1 MLLLVAFV
9 PSKMPAAM
17 RLSVLNVSLTQS
29 INLQA
34 VSALT
39 CKNFASNHT
48 CHFVDSD
55 RHASSFWTGCGDGR
69 PNRLV
74 GHVEDLG
81 EPEVVGL
88 QDHELAQ
95 EGHHGADGA
104 GLTD

>member
-39 CKNFASNHT
+39 CKKSILIIFAT
-48 CHFVDSD
+48 LWIV
-55 RHASSFWTGCGDGR
+55 TGIQA
-69 PNRLV
+69 
-74 GHVEDLG
+74 HI
-81 EPEVVGL
+81 GL
-88 QDHELAQ
+88 DAAYVKIAL
-95 EGHHGADGA
+95 
-104 GLTD
+104 